1 MLHLLCFYAWLWLC
15 VCVLTGSNEDW
26 EEFVGEWSRRWS
38 HAALRLAHYQETRPL
53 LRVYYEDIKS
63 NATREVLRML
73 DFLRVP
79 HSKSLVE
86 AKLGGGYGSFRR
98 GAGRSFIHFTE
109 QQRLVV
115 VTMLSHVV
123 RECSEKGY
131 HDTEQY
137 VRNYLSCLWKI
148 TAIQHRIVWHLQ
160 HIWLFTGCWWYHSDP
175 CPAVYVSELVTVKTG

>member
-1 MLHLLCFYAWLWLC
+1 MTVC
-15 VCVLTGSNEDW
+15 VCVLAGSNEDW

-38 HAALRLAHYQETRPL
+38 HAALRLAHYQEIRPL

-86 AKLGGGYGSFRR
+86 AKLGDGFGSFHR

-115 VTMLSHVV
+115 ATMLSHVV

-137 VRNYLSCLWKI
+137 VRNYLSCL
-148 TAIQHRIVWHLQ
+148 
-160 HIWLFTGCWWYHSDP
+160 
-175 CPAVYVSELVTVKTG
+175 